1 MLGCAKC
8 VCYRVGLQLLLATAL
23 AKVEV
28 LAVAFGFP
36 ESRALEQRSLLPF
49 IRGKGTLS

>member
-8 VCYRVGLQLLLATAL
+8 VCYRVCLQLVL

-28 LAVAFGFP
+28 LVVAFGFP
-36 ESRALEQRSLLPF
+36 ESRASEQRSLLPF
-49 IRGKGTLS
+49 IEVKGL